1 MDLLR
6 IPDVTNAFISMSLTP
21 KAIDDDILRQLER
34 YVVLIYDRTSD
45 EVEVNAARQ
54 ILFARKNR
62 NMDAIPPTKGAL
74 TEHAK
79 RAAYQAGYVW
89 GQSLVLSPVLPSPSD
104 WGWVM
109 KEGLGWSPY
118 WTKLPQT
125 SAAVQTILK
134 CGCKKICSAR
144 C

>member
-1 MDLLR
+1 
-6 IPDVTNAFISMSLTP
+6 
-21 KAIDDDILRQLER
+21 
-34 YVVLIYDRTSD
+34 
-45 EVEVNAARQ
+45 
-54 ILFARKNR
+54 
-62 NMDAIPPTKGAL
+62 MDAIPPTKGAL

-89 GQSLVLSPVLPSPSD
+89 GQSLVLSPALPSPSD

-118 WTKLPQT
+118 WAKLPQA

-134 CGCKKICSAR
+134 CGCKKICATR
-144 C
+144 CKCSKAELLCTSLCSCGGDCK